1 MLGDERETTRGM
13 ERKRG
18 AEGKNPSLLIPGG
31 SAFSRKSGAERERQR
46 AELERVVRGGAGGET

>member
-31 SAFSRKSGAERERQR
+31 SAFSRKSGGERQR
-46 AELERVVRGGAGGET
+46 RRGQNWSEW